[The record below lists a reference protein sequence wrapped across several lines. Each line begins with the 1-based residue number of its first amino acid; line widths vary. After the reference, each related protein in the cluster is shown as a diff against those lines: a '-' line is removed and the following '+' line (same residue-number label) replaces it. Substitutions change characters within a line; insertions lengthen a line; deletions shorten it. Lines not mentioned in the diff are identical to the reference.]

1 MPVTQQSPPTLMA
14 ALLLIGAFTAS
25 PVLLASLDGLTD
37 DGREVLLRE
46 DGSWEFRSNDRFANT
61 RDGQRVRLKDDG
73 TWEFVGNAPLVLKEQ
88 VRTTLLDIRL
98 QRVDIEIHKEK
109 VNKNVREEKQ
119 TVFYLNVGVSPAAKK
134 SIPIADTDLS
144 LIEARHDKGKLFPVL
159 SMTPNTLELK
169 PGSEHTLAIR
179 MKGAPSIWD
188 GAKSM
193 QLKLAPGVLGNTKPV
208 ILSQNI
214 SDMEKKYVEGF
225 E

>member
-1 MPVTQQSPPTLMA
+1 LI
-14 ALLLIGAFTAS
+14 ALSF
-25 PVLLASLDGLTD
+25 LLASPALIASQDGLTD
-37 DGREVLLRE
+37 DGREVLLKE

-61 RDGQRVRLKDDG
+61 KDGQRVRLKDDG
-73 TWEFVGNAPLVLKEQ
+73 TWEYVGNAPLMLKEQ

-109 VNKNVREEKQ
+109 VNKNLREEKQ
-119 TVFYLNVGVSPAAKK
+119 TVFYLNVGVSPAAKN
-134 SIPIADTDLS
+134 SMPIADTDLS
-144 LIEARHDKGKLFPVL
+144 LIEARHDKGKSFPIL
-159 SMTPNTLELK
+159 SMTPSTLELT

-193 QLKLAPGVLGNTKPV
+193 QLKLAPGVLGNTEPV

-214 SDMEKKYVEGF
+214 SDMEKKYVEDF